1 MSKAT
6 QLVSNRIKLELAA
19 HSYSWDTVQEELG
32 KCREAYGEGTGWEAV
47 LLAGRRQSLP
57 YLIMDADS
65 IMSSAQAGKI
75 HKGHNAERGPT
86 EQTPELALLSLTSHT
101 NALDAD
107 REHSGE
113 NQHHLHA

>member
-6 QLVSNRIKLELAA
+6 ELVSNRIKWSLAA

-32 KCREAYGEGTGWEAV
+32 KCEEAYGEGTGWEAV

-65 IMSSAQAGKI
+65 IMSSAHAGRI
-75 HKGHNAERGPT
+75 HKGHNTERGPT
-86 EQTPELALLSLTSHT
+86 E
-101 NALDAD
+101 
-107 REHSGE
+107 
-113 NQHHLHA
+113 